1 MDELLACYQELLG
14 DHPKLSLSRFAGE
27 VERPYHV
34 LRDARQNAVRSAQ
47 RMEQRRHILEVVR
60 FKALEEPLS
69 GYRLIY
75 QALQQDAQQPSPG
88 LHTVRRHM
96 AELKVQRPVP
106 RKKRRPAVSPTPIVL
121 WPAGRRVQVDATRL
135 SLPDGIC
142 WAYLVLDVES
152 RALLHIEVVR
162 NLSASSAVTALQRGV
177 YVLHHLG
184 IHEQL
189 LIMTDGGSDFTS
201 GAFQAACQE
210 LGNWVRAKVS
220 QKGGM
225 GILERLNRTFKYD
238 GVFREELTNIAQLR
252 AFSTKFRN
260 WYNFERR
267 HSSLGYAYPWVKL
280 LKATESSNVA

>member
-34 LRDARQNAVRSAQ
+34 LRDARQNAERSAQ
-47 RMEQRRHILEVVR
+47 RTERRQHVLEEVR
-60 FKALEEPLS
+60 LKALEEPLS

-106 RKKRRPAVSPTPIVL
+106 RKKRRPSACPTSIVL

-210 LGNWVRAKVS
+210 LGHWVRAKVS

-252 AFSTKFRN
+252 AFSTKFKN
-260 WYNFERR
+260 WYNSERR
-267 HSSLGYAYPWVKL
+267 HSSLGYTYPWVKL
-280 LKATESSNVA
+280 LAATESSNVA